1 MTSLDAIPFGKF
13 CVTAADRAATAAD
26 RAATVRERTSF
37 LLGPFPRRRLPVYPP
52 GSCRLDRCHLKCR
65 RGRRSL
71 AENRPS
77 RKQGQAGAHVRGHLL
92 NLHTVHS
99 DATCHFV
106 TPGSK
111 VERAMRLSRRHFP
124 ATGAALPLLA
134 APSWDGVAKPTRWA
148 RRPCASSCRSAQA
161 RRWNSP
167 CPACA
172 TARSPR

>member
-65 RGRRSL
+65 RGRRIL
-71 AENRPS
+71 AETRPS

-111 VERAMRLSRRHFP
+111 VERARSEERRV
-124 ATGAALPLLA
+124 G
-134 APSWDGVAKPTRWA
+134 KE
-148 RRPCASSCRSAQA
+148 C
-161 RRWNSP
+161 
-167 CPACA
+167 
-172 TARSPR
+172 